1 MAVYLDFDNIVISRY
16 DQVHGRNSFQKDKA
30 RGLDDDKLT
39 TATVDLGAIIDFASS
54 FGTLVLT
61 RAYADWSAD
70 LNANYQGQLVG
81 RAVDLVQL
89 FPAAAYGKNGADI
102 RLAVDAVEDMFRLP
116 DLTHVVI
123 VGGDSDYI
131 ALAQRCKRLGR
142 YVVGIGV
149 AGASSRSLASAC
161 DEFVT
166 YDALPGIPTVAPAP
180 AKKATK
186 RTKSKEPD
194 DEPEPA
200 DTQAAATGLL
210 ERALRIGH
218 EKDDADWLHNSAVKA
233 QMKRMDPSFSEKS
246 LGFRSFSDFLRSR
259 SDVADLD
266 ESSTTRMVRLHQRGS
281 KPRSDPDV
289 RASGEVPDR
298 VSTYAEA
305 MTERLYFRQLLSGRD
320 FAQSDMIAQQMRNF
334 SYLIGD
340 RETGDTV
347 VVDPAYAANDLVD
360 ILESDGMKLS
370 GVLVTHHH
378 PDHVGGSMM
387 GFELKGLAEL
397 LERQSVPVHVN
408 SLEAEWVSRVTGIA
422 RSDLTAH
429 EHGDKVNVG
438 DVEIELLHTPGH
450 TPGSQCFL
458 LDGRL
463 VAGDTLFLEGCG
475 RTDFPGGDVDDM
487 FRSLQQLAAAVR
499 RPDGV
504 SRATGTRWSPA
515 RRCRTCGAPTTC
527 TGRAIWISGEC

>member
-1 MAVYLDFDNIVISRY
+1 MPESVVTGDSPRVAVYLDFDNIVISRY

-30 RGLDDDKLT
+30 RGLDDEKLT

-61 RAYADWSAD
+61 RAYADWSAA
-70 LNANYQGQLVG
+70 LNAKYQGQLVG

-166 YDALPGIPTVAPAP
+166 YDALPGIPTVAVAAAP

-186 RTKSKEPD
+186 RTKSTEPD
-194 DEPEPA
+194 DEPEPEAA

-266 ESSTTRMVRLHQRGS
+266 ESSTTRMVRLH
-281 KPRSDPDV
+281 
-289 RASGEVPDR
+289 
-298 VSTYAEA
+298 
-305 MTERLYFRQLLSGRD
+305 RD
-320 FAQSDMIAQQMRNF
+320 N
-334 SYLIGD
+334 
-340 RETGDTV
+340 
-347 VVDPAYAANDLVD
+347 
-360 ILESDGMKLS
+360 
-370 GVLVTHHH
+370 
-378 PDHVGGSMM
+378 
-387 GFELKGLAEL
+387 
-397 LERQSVPVHVN
+397 
-408 SLEAEWVSRVTGIA
+408 
-422 RSDLTAH
+422 
-429 EHGDKVNVG
+429 
-438 DVEIELLHTPGH
+438 
-450 TPGSQCFL
+450 
-458 LDGRL
+458 
-463 VAGDTLFLEGCG
+463 
-475 RTDFPGGDVDDM
+475 
-487 FRSLQQLAAAVR
+487 
-499 RPDGV
+499 
-504 SRATGTRWSPA
+504 
-515 RRCRTCGAPTTC
+515 
-527 TGRAIWISGEC
+527 